1 MVTHLR
7 VVVTHLGIFP
17 TIFGMCC
24 YLECIA
30 LRLKSNQYSFLV
42 ELVDEYAVLPTS
54 LNCREF
60 TKEISVNTR
69 LTS

>member
-24 YLECIA
+24 YLEYIV
-30 LRLKSNQYSFLV
+30 KSNSFLV
-42 ELVDEYAVLPTS
+42 ERVDEYAVLPTS

-60 TKEISVNTR
+60 TKETSVIKR

>member
-24 YLECIA
+24 YLEYIA
-30 LRLKSNQYSFLV
+30 LRLKSNSFLV
-42 ELVDEYAVLPTS
+42 ERVDEYAVLPTS

-60 TKEISVNTR
+60 TKETSVIKI